1 MVSSGLANGL
11 TTTRPKDSV
20 LDLLFDSGLMAGPIH
35 NATKKPIYE
44 RLTITSKG
52 FQFLLEERQ
61 TQVWQILI
69 CYLDSK
75 DVSAI
80 DLVSFCIILV
90 SSCNDIDQIV
100 LQTHNHGVVPTG
112 LQR

>member
-20 LDLLFDSGLMAGPIH
+20 LDLLFNSGLMAGPIH
-35 NATKKPIYE
+35 SATRKPLYE

-69 CYLDSK
+69 CYLDTK
-75 DVSAI
+75 DVSCI
-80 DLVSFCIILV
+80 LHSDLFFR
-90 SSCNDIDQIV
+90 
-100 LQTHNHGVVPTG
+100 PRTG
-112 LQR
+112 RWPDGCPLPHR